1 MAGLNET
8 PKGDRVHIAFFGLR
22 NAGKSTLVNKLTGQD
37 VAIVSDVAGT
47 TTDPVSKAMEIL
59 PLGPCLV
66 TDTAGLDDEGPLGEM
81 RVKKSLEVLATTD
94 IAVWVD
100 ECAATSAAPPAEPPP
115 AVSPAGGAALV
126 AAHDGPAYAR
136 FLAACR
142 ARDIAVLHYR
152 RGDDVDAFR
161 RELAAVHL
169 ADAPHPLVSDL
180 VQAGDIV
187 VCVCP
192 IDESAPKGRLILPQ
206 QQVVR
211 ELLDA
216 GAVALVCQPP
226 QLASILGG
234 RGATALPEQPILGR
248 AVAPR
253 PPKPA
258 LPVKFV
264 ITDSQ
269 AFQAVAAVVPPEIP
283 LTSFSIVF
291 ARAKGDLA
299 AYCAGVAALDA
310 LKDGDRVLI
319 SEGCTHHRQCN
330 DIGTVKLPKW
340 LAVKTGKKLNFEWTS
355 GNAFPEDLAHAPRDA
370 GAHRALPRRGR
381 ADHELWRVHRGL
393 PRHCRLPRHLHGGSW
408 FVIRGS
414 CPLNQWDGCAIL
426 RACPIR

>member
-22 NAGKSTLVNKLTGQD
+22 NAGKSTLVNRLTGQD

-94 IAVWVD
+94 IAVWVETCENRSD
-100 ECAATSAAPPAEPPP
+100 LFSQF
-115 AVSPAGGAALV
+115 
-126 AAHDGPAYAR
+126 YKR

-169 ADAPHPLVSDL
+169 ADAPRPLVRDL
-180 VQAGDIV
+180 VTAGDVV

-216 GAVALVCQPP
+216 GAAALVCQPP
-226 QLASILGG
+226 QL
-234 RGATALPEQPILGR
+234 TAILGR

-253 PPKPA
+253 PPEPP

-299 AYCAGVAALDA
+299 AYCAGAAALA
-310 LKDGDRVLI
+310 TLEDGDRVLI

-340 LAVKTGKKLNFEWTS
+340 ISAKTGKKLNFEWTS
-355 GNAFPEDLAHAPRDA
+355 GNAFPEDLSPYALVVHCGGCMLTRRAMQARIARCREA
-370 GAHRALPRRGR
+370 GVPITNYGVCIAA
-381 ADHELWRVHRGL
+381 
-393 PRHCRLPRHLHGGSW
+393 CHGITASPDTCM
-408 FVIRGS
+408 VVRGS
-414 CPLNQWDGCAIL
+414 
-426 RACPIR
+426 

>member
-22 NAGKSTLVNKLTGQD
+22 NAGKSTLVNRLTGQD
-37 VAIVSDVAGT
+37 VAIVSAVAGT

-81 RVKKSLEVLATTD
+81 RVKKSLDVLATTD
-94 IAVWVD
+94 IAVWVETVESRSD
-100 ECAATSAAPPAEPPP
+100 LLST
-115 AVSPAGGAALV
+115 V
-126 AAHDGPAYAR
+126 YAR
-136 FLAACR
+136 FLEACR

-152 RGDDVDAFR
+152 RGDDVEAFR
-161 RELAAVHL
+161 RELAAVRL
-169 ADAPHPLVSDL
+169 ADAPRPLVGDL
-180 VQAGDIV
+180 VQAGDVV

-216 GAVALVCQPP
+216 GAAALVCQPP
-226 QLASILGG
+226 QLAGLLAQLKRQECRFPEG
-234 RGATALPEQPILGR
+234 RDSG
-248 AVAPR
+248 
-253 PPKPA
+253 
-258 LPVKFV
+258 VKFV

-269 AFQAVAAVVPPEIP
+269 AFKAVAAVVPPEIP

-299 AYCAGVAALDA
+299 AYCAGAAALDA
-310 LKDGDRVLI
+310 LKNGDRVLI

-340 LAVKTGKKLNFEWTS
+340 IMAKTGKKLAFEWTS
-355 GNAFPEDLAHAPRDA
+355 GNAFPEDLSPYALVVHCGGCMLTRRAVQARIARCRDA
-370 GAHRALPRRGR
+370 GVPITNYGVCIA
-381 ADHELWRVHRGL
+381 
-393 PRHCRLPRHLHGGSW
+393 
-408 FVIRGS
+408 
-414 CPLNQWDGCAIL
+414 
-426 RACPIR
+426 ACNGITASPDTCMVARTAVS

>member
-22 NAGKSTLVNKLTGQD
+22 NAGKSTLVNRLTGQD

-81 RVKKSLEVLATTD
+81 RVKKSLDVLATTD
-94 IAVWVD
+94 IAVWVED
-100 ECAATSAAPPAEPPP
+100 GGLGRAR
-115 AVSPAGGAALV
+115 SPSGPEGGRLGEAALPV
-126 AAHDGPAYAR
+126 YAR

-152 RGDDVDAFR
+152 RGDDVEAFR
-161 RELAAVHL
+161 RELAAVRL
-169 ADAPHPLVSDL
+169 ADAPRPLVGDL
-180 VQAGDIV
+180 VAPGDV
-187 VCVCP
+187 VICVCP

-216 GAVALVCQPP
+216 GASALVCQPP
-226 QLASILGG
+226 QLAGLLAQVKRQECRFPEG
-234 RGATALPEQPILGR
+234 RDSG
-248 AVAPR
+248 
-253 PPKPA
+253 
-258 LPVKFV
+258 VKFV

-269 AFQAVAAVVPPEIP
+269 AFKAVAAVVPPEIP

-299 AYCAGVAALDA
+299 AYCAGADALAA

-340 LAVKTGKKLNFEWTS
+340 IMAKTGKMLAFEWTS
-355 GNAFPEDLAHAPRDA
+355 GNSFPEDLSPYALVVHCGGCMLTR
-370 GAHRALPRRGR
+370 RAVQARIARCR
-381 ADHELWRVHRGL
+381 AADVPITNYGVCIAACNGITAS
-393 PRHCRLPRHLHGGSW
+393 PDTCM
-408 FVIRGS
+408 V
-414 CPLNQWDGCAIL
+414 A
-426 RACPIR
+426 RAVD

>member
-22 NAGKSTLVNKLTGQD
+22 NAGKSTLVNRLTGQD

-66 TDTAGLDDEGPLGEM
+66 TDTAGLDDEGPRGEM

-94 IAVWVD
+94 IAVWVETGENRSD
-100 ECAATSAAPPAEPPP
+100 LF
-115 AVSPAGGAALV
+115 SPV
-126 AAHDGPAYAR
+126 YAR
-136 FLAACR
+136 FLNACR

-152 RGDDVDAFR
+152 RGDDVEAFR
-161 RELAAVHL
+161 RELAAVRL
-169 ADAPHPLVSDL
+169 ADAPRPLVGDL
-180 VQAGDIV
+180 VSAGDLV

-216 GAVALVCQPP
+216 GASALVCQPP
-226 QLASILGG
+226 QLAGLLAQLKRQECRFPEG
-234 RGATALPEQPILGR
+234 RDSG
-248 AVAPR
+248 
-253 PPKPA
+253 
-258 LPVKFV
+258 VKFV

-269 AFQAVAAVVPPEIP
+269 AFKAVAAVVPPEIP

-299 AYCAGVAALDA
+299 AYCAGADALA
-310 LKDGDRVLI
+310 TLKDGDRVLI

-340 LAVKTGKKLNFEWTS
+340 ILAKTGKKLAFEWTS
-355 GNAFPEDLAHAPRDA
+355 GNSFPEDLSPYALVVHCGGCMLTRRAVQARIARCRDA
-370 GAHRALPRRGR
+370 GVPITNYGVCIAACNGITASPDTCMVARG
-381 ADHELWRVHRGL
+381 G
-393 PRHCRLPRHLHGGSW
+393 
-408 FVIRGS
+408 
-414 CPLNQWDGCAIL
+414 AI
-426 RACPIR
+426 

>member
-94 IAVWVD
+94 IAVWVED
-100 ECAATSAAPPAEPPP
+100 GVVAQERDPPGARGARAPS
-115 AVSPAGGAALV
+115 VY
-126 AAHDGPAYAR
+126 DR
-136 FLAACR
+136 FIAACR

-161 RELAAVHL
+161 RELAAVRL
-169 ADAPHPLVSDL
+169 ADAPRPLVRDL
-180 VQAGDIV
+180 VASGDIV

-216 GAVALVCQPP
+216 GAAALVCQPP
-226 QLASILGG
+226 QLADLLAHTSG
-234 RGATALPEQPILGR
+234 
-248 AVAPR
+248 
-253 PPKPA
+253 
-258 LPVKFV
+258 VKFV

-299 AYCAGVAALDA
+299 AYCAGAAALA
-310 LKDGDRVLI
+310 TLNDGDRVLI

-340 LAVKTGKKLNFEWTS
+340 ISAKTGKKLAFEWTS
-355 GNAFPEDLAHAPRDA
+355 GNAFPEDLSPYALVVHCGGCMLTRRAVQARIARCRAA
-370 GAHRALPRRGR
+370 GVPITNYGVCIAA
-381 ADHELWRVHRGL
+381 
-393 PRHCRLPRHLHGGSW
+393 CHGITASPDTCM
-408 FVIRGS
+408 VIRGS
-414 CPLNQWDGCAIL
+414 
-426 RACPIR
+426 

>member
-94 IAVWVD
+94 IAVWVED
-100 ECAATSAAPPAEPPP
+100 CAVAQERDPP
-115 AVSPAGGAALV
+115 AV
-126 AAHDGPAYAR
+126 YER
-136 FLAACR
+136 FIAACR

-161 RELAAVHL
+161 CKLAAVRL
-169 ADAPHPLVSDL
+169 ADAPHPLVGDL

-216 GAVALVCQPP
+216 GASALVCQPP
-226 QLASILGG
+226 QLASILG
-234 RGATALPEQPILGR
+234 R

-253 PPKPA
+253 TPKPA

-269 AFQAVAAVVPPEIP
+269 AFKEVAAVVPPEIP

-299 AYCAGVAALDA
+299 AYCAGAAALA
-310 LKDGDRVLI
+310 TLKDGDRVLI

-330 DIGTVKLPKW
+330 DIGTVKLPM
-340 LAVKTGKKLNFEWTS
+340 LTRRAMQ
-355 GNAFPEDLAHAPRDA
+355 ARIARCRAA
-370 GAHRALPRRGR
+370 GVPITNYGVCIAACHGITASPDTCMVREGR
-381 ADHELWRVHRGL
+381 A
-393 PRHCRLPRHLHGGSW
+393 PAQP
-408 FVIRGS
+408 
-414 CPLNQWDGCAIL
+414 
-426 RACPIR
+426 

>member
-22 NAGKSTLVNKLTGQD
+22 NAGKSTLVNRLTGQD

-81 RVKKSLEVLATTD
+81 RVKKSLDVLATTD
-94 IAVWVD
+94 IAVWVED
-100 ECAATSAAPPAEPPP
+100 GGLGRARSPSGPEGGRLGEATLQ
-115 AVSPAGGAALV
+115 VY
-126 AAHDGPAYAR
+126 DR

-152 RGDDVDAFR
+152 RGDDVEAFR
-161 RELAAVHL
+161 RELAAVRL
-169 ADAPHPLVSDL
+169 ADAPRPLVGDL
-180 VQAGDIV
+180 VSAGDLV

-216 GAVALVCQPP
+216 GAAALVCQPP
-226 QLASILGG
+226 QLA
-234 RGATALPEQPILGR
+234 TILGR

-253 PPKPA
+253 PPNPPV
-258 LPVKFV
+258 PVKFV

-269 AFQAVAAVVPPEIP
+269 AFKAVAAVVPPEIP

-299 AYCAGVAALDA
+299 AYCAGADALAA

-340 LAVKTGKKLNFEWTS
+340 IMAKTGKKLAFEWTS
-355 GNAFPEDLAHAPRDA
+355 GNSFPEDLSPYALVVHCGGCMLTRRAVQARIARCREA
-370 GAHRALPRRGR
+370 GVPITNYGVCIAACNGITASPDTCMV
-381 ADHELWRVHRGL
+381 ARVG
-393 PRHCRLPRHLHGGSW
+393 
-408 FVIRGS
+408 
-414 CPLNQWDGCAIL
+414 AT
-426 RACPIR
+426 

>member
-22 NAGKSTLVNKLTGQD
+22 NAGKSTLVNRLTGQD

-100 ECAATSAAPPAEPPP
+100 DGTAVAASCDPPAEEPSQMRGSQL
-115 AVSPAGGAALV
+115 AATVGARGAGV
-126 AAHDGPAYAR
+126 VNGPAYAR

-169 ADAPHPLVSDL
+169 ADAPRPLVRDL
-180 VQAGDIV
+180 VTSGDIV

-216 GAVALVCQPP
+216 GASALVCQPP
-226 QLASILGG
+226 QLA
-234 RGATALPEQPILGR
+234 AILGR

-253 PPKPA
+253 PPELP

-269 AFQAVAAVVPPEIP
+269 AFQAVAAVMPPEIP

-299 AYCAGVAALDA
+299 AYCAGAAALA
-310 LKDGDRVLI
+310 TLKDGDRVLI

-340 LAVKTGKKLNFEWTS
+340 ISAKTGKKLAFEWTS
-355 GNAFPEDLAHAPRDA
+355 GNAFPEDLSPYALVVHCGGCMLTRRAVQARIARCRDA
-370 GAHRALPRRGR
+370 GVPITNYGVCIAA
-381 ADHELWRVHRGL
+381 
-393 PRHCRLPRHLHGGSW
+393 CHGITASPTTCM
-408 FVIRGS
+408 V
-414 CPLNQWDGCAIL
+414 L
-426 RACPIR
+426 R

>member
-22 NAGKSTLVNKLTGQD
+22 NAGKSTLVNRLTGQD

-81 RVKKSLEVLATTD
+81 RVKKSLDVLATTD
-94 IAVWVD
+94 IAVWVETVENRSD
-100 ECAATSAAPPAEPPP
+100 LNST
-115 AVSPAGGAALV
+115 V
-126 AAHDGPAYAR
+126 YAR
-136 FLAACR
+136 FFEACR

-152 RGDDVDAFR
+152 RGDDVEAFR
-161 RELAAVHL
+161 RELAAVRL
-169 ADAPHPLVSDL
+169 ADAPRPLVGDL
-180 VQAGDIV
+180 VASGDLV

-211 ELLDA
+211 EILDA
-216 GAVALVCQPP
+216 GAAALVCQPP
-226 QLASILGG
+226 QLADLLTRVPG
-234 RGATALPEQPILGR
+234 
-248 AVAPR
+248 
-253 PPKPA
+253 
-258 LPVKFV
+258 VKFV

-269 AFQAVAAVVPPEIP
+269 AFKAVAAVVPSEVP

-299 AYCAGVAALDA
+299 AYCAGAAALGA

-340 LAVKTGKKLNFEWTS
+340 ISAKTGKNLAFDWTS
-355 GNAFPEDLAHAPRDA
+355 GNAFPEDLSPYALVVHCGGCMLTRRAVQARIARCRAA
-370 GAHRALPRRGR
+370 GVPITNYGVCIAA
-381 ADHELWRVHRGL
+381 
-393 PRHCRLPRHLHGGSW
+393 CHGIVASPDTCM
-408 FVIRGS
+408 VNRS
-414 CPLNQWDGCAIL
+414 
-426 RACPIR
+426 

>member
-1 MAGLNET
+1 
-8 PKGDRVHIAFFGLR
+8 
-22 NAGKSTLVNKLTGQD
+22 
-37 VAIVSDVAGT
+37 
-47 TTDPVSKAMEIL
+47 MEIL

-81 RVKKSLEVLATTD
+81 RVKKSLDVLATTD
-94 IAVWVD
+94 IAVWVED
-100 ECAATSAAPPAEPPP
+100 GGLGRARSPSGPEGGRLGEATLP
-115 AVSPAGGAALV
+115 VY
-126 AAHDGPAYAR
+126 DR

-152 RGDDVDAFR
+152 RGDDVEAFR
-161 RELAAVHL
+161 RELAAVRL
-169 ADAPHPLVSDL
+169 ADAPRPLVGDL
-180 VQAGDIV
+180 VAPGDVV

-216 GAVALVCQPP
+216 GAAALVCQPP
-226 QLASILGG
+226 QLA
-234 RGATALPEQPILGR
+234 TILGR

-253 PPKPA
+253 PPNPP

-269 AFQAVAAVVPPEIP
+269 AFKAVAAVVPPEIP

-299 AYCAGVAALDA
+299 AYCAGADALAA

-340 LAVKTGKKLNFEWTS
+340 IMAKTGKKLTFEWTS
-355 GNAFPEDLAHAPRDA
+355 GNSFPEDLSPYALVVHCGGCMLTRRAVQARIARCREAGVPITNYGVCIAACNGITASPDTCMVARA
-370 GAHRALPRRGR
+370 GAT
-381 ADHELWRVHRGL
+381 
-393 PRHCRLPRHLHGGSW
+393 
-408 FVIRGS
+408 
-414 CPLNQWDGCAIL
+414 
-426 RACPIR
+426 

>member
-22 NAGKSTLVNKLTGQD
+22 NAGKSTLVNRLTGQD

-81 RVKKSLEVLATTD
+81 RVKKSLDVLATTD
-94 IAVWVD
+94 IAVWVTD
-100 ECAATSAAPPAEPPP
+100 GTTATGVLPVE
-115 AVSPAGGAALV
+115 SPV
-126 AAHDGPAYAR
+126 YAR
-136 FLAACR
+136 FLEACR

-152 RGDDVDAFR
+152 RGDDVEAFR
-161 RELAAVHL
+161 CELAAVRL
-169 ADAPHPLVSDL
+169 ADAPRPLVGDL
-180 VQAGDIV
+180 VSTGDVV

-216 GAVALVCQPP
+216 GASALVCQPP
-226 QLASILGG
+226 QLADLLV
-234 RGATALPEQPILGR
+234 RTAG
-248 AVAPR
+248 
-253 PPKPA
+253 
-258 LPVKFV
+258 VKFV

-269 AFQAVAAVVPPEIP
+269 AFKAVAAVVPPEIP

-299 AYCAGVAALDA
+299 AYCAGAAALDT
-310 LKDGDRVLI
+310 LKDGDRVLV

-340 LAVKTGKKLNFEWTS
+340 IMAKTGRKLTFEWTS
-355 GNAFPEDLAHAPRDA
+355 GNAFPDDLSPYALVVHCGGCMLTRRAVQARIARCRAA
-370 GAHRALPRRGR
+370 GVPITNYGVCIASCNGITASPDTCMVRR
-381 ADHELWRVHRGL
+381 
-393 PRHCRLPRHLHGGSW
+393 
-408 FVIRGS
+408 
-414 CPLNQWDGCAIL
+414 
-426 RACPIR
+426 